1 MKTTFKSISFCGA
14 FLMLAAIGANAQSY
28 NWISSTEGDVWQQA
42 KISLQSKPTGTVDL
56 IVNENEKIVTFKA
69 SRSRHGEPPL
79 MN

>member
-42 KISLQSKPTGTVDL
+42 KISLQSKP
-56 IVNENEKIVTFKA
+56 K
-69 SRSRHGEPPL
+69 
-79 MN
+79 